1 MRTSLI
7 SLSRRLVD
15 TKMTDQ
21 VKHVEHRLAKAGL
34 VSAAASGDPAVQK
47 ALAELQTAQ
56 MNRDALVVVEK
67 AELDAADAAVAKAK
81 KDLVEL
87 GYE

>member
-1 MRTSLI
+1 MTE
-7 SLSRRLVD
+7 V
-15 TKMTDQ
+15 TK
-21 VKHVEHRLAKAGL
+21 HPVEHKPAEHKPAKAGPL
-34 VSAAASGDPAVQK
+34 ASAGASGDPAVQK

-67 AELDAADAAVAKAK
+67 ADLDAADEAVAKAK
-81 KDLVEL
+81 KDLAEL